1 MPNDNTPFNQDTKPP
16 IDNQTILFTSLSG
29 YLAFSGN
36 LAVEITENILK
47 QPTKYLSWGI
57 DIHNGVVSGITK
69 STSANDP
76 KRIAAT
82 IGMEVAGEKSG
93 AIIGGGI
100 QVAKNSGTRAGV
112 NFIANKSAKTLAGK
126 TLAKVGFN
134 VLTRIATGAA
144 TGAAVGSSIPIAGT
158 IAGAVVGAVATGLFS
173 DKAYDFI
180 EDCVSKAYDYL
191 GGESARKKEAEE
203 AKIAEELEKI
213 YTTKIHQINDYVIRK
228 KLVQKR
234 YLTEE
239 EYKILT
245 EYLTNPN
252 ISYFKVILFYLSC
265 PNLVDVYID
274 KETNMKQL
282 HIKPIADSIPLTIEI
297 EKCHNGISGNLLRNT
312 TIYIYNHRF
321 KRVVAK

>member
-144 TGAAVGSSIPIAGT
+144 T
-158 IAGAVVGAVATGLFS
+158 
-173 DKAYDFI
+173 
-180 EDCVSKAYDYL
+180 
-191 GGESARKKEAEE
+191 
-203 AKIAEELEKI
+203 
-213 YTTKIHQINDYVIRK
+213 
-228 KLVQKR
+228 
-234 YLTEE
+234 
-239 EYKILT
+239 
-245 EYLTNPN
+245 
-252 ISYFKVILFYLSC
+252 
-265 PNLVDVYID
+265 
-274 KETNMKQL
+274 
-282 HIKPIADSIPLTIEI
+282 
-297 EKCHNGISGNLLRNT
+297 
-312 TIYIYNHRF
+312 
-321 KRVVAK
+321 